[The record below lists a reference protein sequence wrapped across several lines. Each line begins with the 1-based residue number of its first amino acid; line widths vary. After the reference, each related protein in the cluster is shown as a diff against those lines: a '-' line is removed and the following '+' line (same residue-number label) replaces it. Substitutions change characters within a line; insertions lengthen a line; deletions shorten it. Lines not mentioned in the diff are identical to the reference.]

1 MHLIAIVAVLA
12 IKLISYLRGAKMA
25 DWNSSQYLKFKNQ
38 RTQPAVDLAMR
49 MINRKPKKIADIGCG
64 PGNSRSM
71 QYVRIAKRGQRWKA
85 SAEVFRRIL
94 L

>member
-49 MINRKPKKIADIGCG
+49 MINRKPKK
-64 PGNSRSM
+64 SRTLAVDRETALQCLSLF
-71 QYVRIAKRGQRWKA
+71 
-85 SAEVFRRIL
+85 S
-94 L
+94 